1 MNGHLAG
8 QSHVADDLSSIVG
21 GIDETICPYR
31 TSCAAEV
38 AQVLHLAVLPKEVV
52 NLWRPRV
59 CVNRVT
65 LYKTFLRLDHGHS
78 HTSPSYPVH
87 PASPAGA
94 SHHAATRSRG
104 LRQSQP
110 TSQNPES
117 KEDQRFW
124 EMMTWVPDGL
134 SPHGSDLPPAYCG

>member
-8 QSHVADDLSSIVG
+8 QSHVADDLSSIVE

-104 LRQSQP
+104 SA
-110 TSQNPES
+110 S
-117 KEDQRFW
+117 KSAHFPKPRIERGS
-124 EMMTWVPDGL
+124 EVPGNDDL
-134 SPHGSDLPPAYCG
+134 GSGWIVATRK

>member
-8 QSHVADDLSSIVG
+8 QSHVADDLSSIVE

-31 TSCAAEV
+31 TICAAEV
-38 AQVLHLAVLPKEVV
+38 AQVLPLAVLPKEVV

-65 LYKTFLRLDHGHS
+65 WYKTFLRLDHGHS

-87 PASPAGA
+87 PASPARA

-104 LRQSQP
+104 SA
-110 TSQNPES
+110 S
-117 KEDQRFW
+117 KSAHFPKPRIER
-124 EMMTWVPDGL
+124 
-134 SPHGSDLPPAYCG
+134 GSEVLGNDDLGSGWIVATRK

>member
-8 QSHVADDLSSIVG
+8 QSHVADDLSSIVE

-59 CVNRVT
+59 CVNHVT
-65 LYKTFLRLDHGHS
+65 WYKTLLRLDHGHS

-87 PASPAGA
+87 LVSPDHASLR
-94 SHHAATRSRG
+94 AATR
-104 LRQSQP
+104 
-110 TSQNPES
+110 T
-117 KEDQRFW
+117 
-124 EMMTWVPDGL
+124 
-134 SPHGSDLPPAYCG
+134 HGSVSK